1 MFDHIIVEVALGLAA
16 VYLVFSLLCSTVV
29 EFIAGLLSLRGK
41 QLERGIHYLVEDE
54 GMSTGLLNHPM
65 LSKLSDK
72 YRKASYIPSE
82 NFRIALIDSLQ
93 LYSSPEKNFSDCL
106 SELPAGGL
114 RRSLTAIWL
123 DSNNDEQ
130 LFKVKVEDWFSSN
143 MVRVSGWYKRQIQ
156 KVLLLV
162 AFILAALMNIDSIRI
177 ARDIPQDEALRT
189 EMAKQLPQLLL
200 QQGLFST
207 PALPIDGTSTSQPS
221 KDAGIIADVELLKQ
235 RYQVLQKTTND
246 LETLELPIGWKGF
259 GFISQSFQWYDWL
272 LMILGWFISAFAAS
286 MGADFWFSSIGKV
299 INLRSG
305 GKPASGK
312 K

>member
-16 VYLVFSLLCSTVV
+16 VYLVFSLLCSTLV
-29 EFIAGLLSLRGK
+29 EFLAGVFSLRGK
-41 QLERGIHYLVEDE
+41 QLERGIRYLVEDE
-54 GMSTGLLNHPM
+54 LLSDNLLRHSM

-72 YRKASYIPSE
+72 YRKASYIPAE

-93 LYSSPEKNFSDCL
+93 LYSSKEKTLIECL
-106 SELPAGGL
+106 EELPEGGL
-114 RRSLTAIWL
+114 RQSLTAMWL
-123 DSNNDEQ
+123 DSNEDE
-130 LFKVKVEDWFSSN
+130 LIFKEKVENWFSGN

-162 AFILAALMNIDSIRI
+162 AFILAAMMNIDSIRI
-177 ARDIPQDEALRT
+177 ARDIPHDAELRS
-189 EMAKQLPQLLL
+189 EMVKQLPKLIP
-200 QQGLFST
+200 QQGLFNQ
-207 PALPIDGTSTSQPS
+207 PAILKTSSIS
-221 KDAGIIADVELLKQ
+221 EESELLKQ
-235 RYQVLQKTTND
+235 RYQVLQKTTNE
-246 LETLELPIGWKGF
+246 LETLELPLGWHDF
-259 GFISQSFQWYDWL
+259 GFISASFQWYDWL

-305 GKPASGK
+305 GKPANGK

>member
-16 VYLVFSLLCSTVV
+16 VYLVFSLLCSTLV
-29 EFIAGLLSLRGK
+29 EFLAGVFSLRGK
-41 QLERGIHYLVEDE
+41 QLERGIRYLVEDE
-54 GMSTGLLNHPM
+54 LLSDNLLRHSM

-72 YRKASYIPSE
+72 YRKASYIPAE

-93 LYSSPEKNFSDCL
+93 LYSSKEKTLIECLEKLPE
-106 SELPAGGL
+106 GGL
-114 RRSLTAIWL
+114 RQSLMAMWL
-123 DSNNDEQ
+123 DSNEDE
-130 LFKVKVEDWFSSN
+130 LIFKEKVENWFSGN

-162 AFILAALMNIDSIRI
+162 AFILAAMMNIDSIRI
-177 ARDIPQDEALRT
+177 ARDIPHDAELRS
-189 EMAKQLPQLLL
+189 EMLKQLPKLIL
-200 QQGLFST
+200 QQGLFNQ
-207 PALPIDGTSTSQPS
+207 PAILKTSSIS
-221 KDAGIIADVELLKQ
+221 EESELLKQ
-235 RYQVLQKTTND
+235 RYQVLQKTTNE
-246 LETLELPIGWKGF
+246 LETLELPLGWHDF
-259 GFISQSFQWYDWL
+259 GFISASFQWYDWL

-305 GKPASGK
+305 GKPANGK

>member
-16 VYLVFSLLCSTVV
+16 VYLVFSLLCSTLV
-29 EFIAGLLSLRGK
+29 EFISGLFSLRGK
-41 QLERGIHYLVEDE
+41 QLERGIRYLVEDE
-54 GMSTGLLNHPM
+54 RLSDNLLNHSM

-93 LYSSPEKNFSDCL
+93 IYSNDEKTLKDCL
-106 SELPAGGL
+106 QLLPEGGL
-114 RRSLTAIWL
+114 RQSLMAMWL
-123 DSNNDEQ
+123 DSCDDESI
-130 LFKVKVEDWFSSN
+130 FKDKIEKWFSGN

-177 ARDIPQDEALRT
+177 ARDIPHDNELRT
-189 EMAKQLPQLLL
+189 EMVKQIPKLIP
-200 QQGLFST
+200 QQGLFSASSLGPNPT
-207 PALPIDGTSTSQPS
+207 VIEEVS
-221 KDAGIIADVELLKQ
+221 LLKQ
-235 RYQVLQKTTND
+235 RYQILQQTTNE
-246 LETLELPIGWKGF
+246 LETLELPLGWHSF
-259 GFISQSFQWYDWL
+259 GFISRSFQWYDWL
-272 LMILGWFISAFAAS
+272 LMVFGWFITAFAAS

-305 GKPASGK
+305 GKPASVK

>member
-16 VYLVFSLLCSTVV
+16 VYLVFSLLCSTLV

-41 QLERGIHYLVEDE
+41 QLERGIRYLVEDQQL
-54 GMSTGLLNHPM
+54 SNNLLQHSM

-72 YRKASYIPSE
+72 YRKASYIPAD

-93 LYSSPEKNFSDCL
+93 LYSGKEKTLLECL
-106 SELPAGGL
+106 QELPQGGL
-114 RRSLTAIWL
+114 RQSLTAMWL
-123 DSNNDEQ
+123 DSNHDESV
-130 LFKVKVEDWFSSN
+130 FKDKIENWFTGN

-156 KVLLLV
+156 KTLLLV

-177 ARDIPQDEALRT
+177 ARDIPHDNELRS
-189 EMAKQLPQLLL
+189 EMVKLLPKLIP
-200 QQGLFST
+200 QQGLFSENNV
-207 PALPIDGTSTSQPS
+207 LTS
-221 KDAGIIADVELLKQ
+221 ADDSAEAELLKQ
-235 RYQVLQKTTND
+235 RYQVLQRTTNE
-246 LETLELPIGWKGF
+246 LETLELPIGWHGF
-259 GFISQSFQWYDWL
+259 GFISQSFQWFDWL
-272 LMILGWFISAFAAS
+272 LMIFGWFISAFAAS

-305 GKPASGK
+305 GKPANGK

>member
-16 VYLVFSLLCSTVV
+16 VYLVFSLLCSTLV
-29 EFIAGLLSLRGK
+29 EFIAGLMSLRGK
-41 QLERGIHYLVEDE
+41 QLERGIRYLVEDE
-54 GMSTGLLNHPM
+54 SMSENLLQHPM

-93 LYSSPEKNFSDCL
+93 LYASDDKSL
-106 SELPAGGL
+106 FDGISELPKGGL
-114 RRSLTAIWL
+114 RQSLNAMWL

-130 LFKVKVEDWFSSN
+130 VFKDKIEAWFSGN

-162 AFILAALMNIDSIRI
+162 AFVLAAMMNIDSLRI
-177 ARDIPQDEALRT
+177 ARDIPQNNELRA
-189 EMAKQLPQLLL
+189 EMVQQLPQLFKQKELFPP
-200 QQGLFST
+200 QGLVTEVNSN
-207 PALPIDGTSTSQPS
+207 ALT
-221 KDAGIIADVELLKQ
+221 DVELLKQ
-235 RYQVLQKTTND
+235 RYQLLQKTTND
-246 LETLELPIGWKGF
+246 LEALELPIGWQGF
-259 GFISQSFQWYDWL
+259 DFVSQSFQWYDWL
-272 LMILGWFISAFAAS
+272 LMLLGWFISAFAAS

-305 GKPASGK
+305 GKPASSK

>member
-16 VYLVFSLLCSTVV
+16 VYLVFSLLCSTLV

-41 QLERGIHYLVEDE
+41 QLERGIRYLVEDQ
-54 GMSTGLLNHPM
+54 GMSENLLQHPM

-93 LYSSPEKNFSDCL
+93 LYASDGKSL
-106 SELPAGGL
+106 LDGISELPKGGL
-114 RRSLTAIWL
+114 RQSLKAMWL

-130 LFKVKVEDWFSSN
+130 VFKDKIEAWFSGN

-162 AFILAALMNIDSIRI
+162 AFVLAAMMNIDSLRI
-177 ARDIPQDEALRT
+177 ARDIPQNNELRA
-189 EMAKQLPQLLL
+189 EMVQQLAQLFKQKELFPP
-200 QQGLFST
+200 QGLITEADSK
-207 PALPIDGTSTSQPS
+207 ALT
-221 KDAGIIADVELLKQ
+221 DVELLKQ
-235 RYQVLQKTTND
+235 RYQLLQKTTND
-246 LETLELPIGWKGF
+246 LEALELPIGWQGF

-272 LMILGWFISAFAAS
+272 LMLLGWFISAFAAS

-305 GKPASGK
+305 GKPASSK

>member
-16 VYLVFSLLCSTVV
+16 VYLVFSLLCSTLV

-41 QLERGIHYLVEDE
+41 QLERGIRYLIEDE
-54 GMSTGLLNHPM
+54 GMSEGLLNHPM

-72 YRKASYIPSE
+72 YRKASYIPAE

-93 LYSSPEKNFSDCL
+93 LYTRQDKNFIDCL
-106 SELPAGGL
+106 NELPAGGL
-114 RRSLTAIWL
+114 RQSMIAMWL
-123 DSNNDEQ
+123 DSNNDEEV
-130 LFKVKVEDWFSSN
+130 FKEKIEAWFSGN

-162 AFILAALMNIDSIRI
+162 AFVLAALMNIDSIRI
-177 ARDIPQDEALRT
+177 ARDIPQDDALRA
-189 EMAKQLPQLLL
+189 EMAKQVSQLLPQQSVLLEKGML
-200 QQGLFST
+200 SSDSTQVSSGLIT
-207 PALPIDGTSTSQPS
+207 
-221 KDAGIIADVELLKQ
+221 DVELLKQ

-246 LETLELPIGWKGF
+246 LETLELPIGWQGF

-305 GKPASGK
+305 GKPANGK